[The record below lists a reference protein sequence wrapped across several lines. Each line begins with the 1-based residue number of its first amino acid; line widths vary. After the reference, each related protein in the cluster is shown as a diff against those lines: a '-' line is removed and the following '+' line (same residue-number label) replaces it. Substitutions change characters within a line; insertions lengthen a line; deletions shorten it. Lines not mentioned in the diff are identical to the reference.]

1 MSSATT
7 HTLTDAIRS
16 HHRALAETLDSYTA
30 EVETDIGGLG
40 AADLAQLLDGL
51 TEFLT
56 GELIPHAQ
64 GEEKTLYPAL
74 DPVIKEHVSPT
85 ATMSVDHKYIGQYTR
100 NIAETARA
108 LRPAGASDRPELAR
122 KLTRLMIQL
131 QGLFSVHLAKEEQ
144 VYLPLVE
151 KVVSS
156 GDQQALLAA
165 LHDEAAGATEANHAA
180 TGDELEVRHLPPAQR
195 HQVIF
200 ERFNALGEGGSFI
213 LVNDHDPKPLYY
225 QLVAEYPGTLIWEYL
240 EEGPEVWRVR
250 MGKAK

>member
-7 HTLTDAIRS
+7 HALTDAIRS
-16 HHRALAETLDSYTA
+16 HHRALAETLDTYTA
-30 EVETDIGGLG
+30 DVEGGVGNLG
-40 AADLAQLLDGL
+40 AADLATLLDGL

-74 DPVIKEHVSPT
+74 DPVIREHGSPT
-85 ATMSVDHKYIGQYTR
+85 ATMSVDHEYIGQYVR
-100 NIAETARA
+100 SIAETARILRSA
-108 LRPAGASDRPELAR
+108 SAGDRPALAL

-131 QGLFSVHLAKEEQ
+131 QGLFAVHLAKEER

-151 KVVSS
+151 KAVSS

-165 LHDEAAGATEANHAA
+165 LHDEAESATDSHDAA

-195 HQVIF
+195 HQIIF
-200 ERFNALGEGGSFI
+200 ERFNALGTGGSFI

-225 QLVAEYPGTLIWEYL
+225 QLVAEHPGALIWEYL
-240 EEGPEVWRVR
+240 EQGPEVWRVR
-250 MGKAK
+250 MGKAD